1 MTVLTHAKWC
11 AAQRECIK
19 PGLKPCYQCKAAYE
33 SAQAQATA
41 DNSAMDAI
49 AAIER
54 RYAKYVANEECCAL
68 RSELRELLQQ
78 HQ

>member
-1 MTVLTHAKWC
+1 MLNDKFRQV
-11 AAQRECIK
+11 
-19 PGLKPCYQCKAAYE
+19 YQCKKCDELCKLGELSRHKCKAKE
-33 SAQAQATA
+33 FAQQTN
-41 DNSAMDAI
+41 NSAMDAI

>member
-1 MTVLTHAKWC
+1 MLSDNFHQV
-11 AAQRECIK
+11 
-19 PGLKPCYQCKAAYE
+19 YQCKKCGAVVHLGKLSRHKCKAKE
-33 SAQAQATA
+33 FAQQTN
-41 DNSAMDAI
+41 NSAMDAI